1 MEKILGIVYAYD
13 VKDGYQ
19 EILDLGFS
27 WVRMEIC
34 FPWEDKMFGTL
45 SPKYL
50 KCKEEIR
57 RHANHAF
64 HAGNGRILL

>member
-34 FPWEDKMFGTL
+34 FP
-45 SPKYL
+45 
-50 KCKEEIR
+50 
-57 RHANHAF
+57 
-64 HAGNGRILL
+64 GRIKCSALSARNT